1 MLPNEEQLSILVHLS
16 MADNYLA
23 EEESKLI
30 HVIGKRNGLTSEQ
43 VELIIDNPKPI
54 PNVRDLPPD
63 EKFDYLFNVIQLM
76 KVDGKIFQSEI
87 QFCERLA
94 LAMGYKPGVV
104 AELSA
109 YIYSDP
115 SIATKRSYLRSI
127 ADKHLIPKKKSN

>member
-16 MADNYLA
+16 MADNFLA

-30 HVIGKRNGLTSEQ
+30 HSIGKRNGLTSEQ

-54 PNVRDLPPD
+54 PNVKDLPPD

-94 LAMGYKPGVV
+94 MAMGYKPGVI
-104 AELSA
+104 ADLSA

-115 SIATKRSYLRSI
+115 SISTKRSYLRSI
-127 ADKHLIPKKKSN
+127 ADQHLIPRKKK